1 MNSAYAEARLS
12 VLDRYFLFFFLVA
25 PSLGMS
31 INIYLLKLVDVLIIS
46 SLLIL
51 FIVRISSIKDESIR
65 LNANTRYFIYFY
77 LYLLL
82 ATIGG
87 YLFFDA
93 LLDYA
98 VIAKITVY
106 FVFSIL
112 FILYYSERVSQFY
125 RVLYLTSCA
134 SAVLALLVYVSPIV
148 DESLSGYLQLI
159 HGKNLRVLPNGF
171 SYQLSGIYSEPSLY
185 VIMQSILYASL
196 TKTKY
201 VYKKPLFLSFFSVLL
216 TFSITGFL
224 LFFLILMIAKN
235 GILAQCKNRILF
247 VSITSLAALS
257 LGTDLSLFYYRIVN
271 TFFLEDGS
279 SSVRILGFINL
290 LQSTDLGSY
299 AFGLGIFFDTLML
312 DMSKTIEIWEGSYRE
327 ISVTNGNIIT
337 SIIISTGVIGAF
349 LISWILVTIFNNNQ
363 MLAIVVFLSFLA
375 SNFFIS
381 FYFWVVLSISIL
393 SSRSR
398 VKL

>member
-1 MNSAYAEARLS
+1 
-12 VLDRYFLFFFLVA
+12 
-25 PSLGMS
+25 
-31 INIYLLKLVDVLIIS
+31 
-46 SLLIL
+46 
-51 FIVRISSIKDESIR
+51 
-65 LNANTRYFIYFY
+65 
-77 LYLLL
+77 
-82 ATIGG
+82 
-87 YLFFDA
+87 
-93 LLDYA
+93 
-98 VIAKITVY
+98 
-106 FVFSIL
+106 
-112 FILYYSERVSQFY
+112 
-125 RVLYLTSCA
+125 
-134 SAVLALLVYVSPIV
+134 VLALLVYVSPIV